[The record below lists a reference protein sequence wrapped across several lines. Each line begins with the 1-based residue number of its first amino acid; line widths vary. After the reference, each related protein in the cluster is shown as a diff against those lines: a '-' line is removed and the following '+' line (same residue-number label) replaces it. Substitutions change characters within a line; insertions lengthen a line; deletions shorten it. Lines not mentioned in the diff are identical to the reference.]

1 MSNLSLLDLPVEILH
16 RIFDYLTTQTLF
28 LSLRGVCQQLH
39 ATVHTYDRYEF
50 NFDAIRQFD
59 SELVFE
65 LIRPEH
71 IVSVVV
77 SGAFRK
83 QFDQIDSFLSIWGT
97 KQLIRLRSVTLV
109 EIVESD
115 LSLLLPTIDISLVV
129 SLGVRCCTTHRNRTL
144 PLVSTALAQSRLR
157 QLHLIGLSELTKSL
171 SWPAQCSLQHLT
183 IDNCNFQEY
192 RSILQFC
199 PFLQTIA
206 MQYCFMTNFGQ
217 PGSVVSF
224 ESSHPGLRSLTMTIC
239 YLSLENIE
247 LLLSLTPSLT
257 HMKLL
262 HQTGH
267 GNTFFE
273 GSQWEALIQKT
284 LPHLQNFQFCFGRNL
299 GVYNDSQD
307 MHSIIKHYQTPFW
320 LETKRWI
327 VTCDCAIRTRSSQLM
342 IYTSAA
348 PIDDLKALI
357 RCRASTMDEICY
369 FAHPPFPETDHINLE
384 EVGTSFC
391 FDSSQSAFLF

>member
-16 RIFDYLTTQTLF
+16 RIFDYLTMQTIF
-28 LSLRGVCQQLH
+28 RSLRGVCRQLH
-39 ATVHTYDRYEF
+39 ATIFTYDRYEL
-50 NFDAIRQFD
+50 NFDVIRQFD
-59 SELVFE
+59 SELVFD

-77 SGAFRK
+77 SGANRK
-83 QFDQIDSFLSIWGT
+83 HFDQINSFLSIWGT
-97 KQLIRLRSVTLV
+97 KQLVRLRSVTLL

-115 LSLLLPTIDISLVV
+115 LNLLLPTIDLSLVV
-129 SLGVRCCTTHRNRTL
+129 SLGVRRCTAHRDRTL
-144 PLVSTALAQSRLR
+144 PLVSIALAQSRLR
-157 QLHLIGLSELTKSL
+157 QLHLIGLNGLTKSL

-183 IDNCNFQEY
+183 IDTCNFEEY
-192 RSILQFC
+192 RTVLQCC

-217 PGSVVSF
+217 PGSIFSF
-224 ESSHPGLRSLTMTIC
+224 ESSYPRMRSLTMTIC

-247 LLLSLTPSLT
+247 RLLSLTPSLT

-262 HQTGH
+262 NQTGYE
-267 GNTFFE
+267 NVFFD

-284 LPHLQNFQFCFGRNL
+284 LPHLQNFQFCFRRNL
-299 GVYNDSQD
+299 GVYNGLQD

-320 LETKRWI
+320 LETKGWI
-327 VTCDCAIRTRSSQLM
+327 VTCDCVIRARSSHLM
-342 IYTSAA
+342 IYTSPA

-357 RCRASTMDEICY
+357 RCRASSMDGICH
-369 FAHPPFPETDHINLE
+369 FAHPLLPDIDPINLE
-384 EVGTSFC
+384 EVGSEFC
-391 FDSSQSAFLF
+391 FESSQ